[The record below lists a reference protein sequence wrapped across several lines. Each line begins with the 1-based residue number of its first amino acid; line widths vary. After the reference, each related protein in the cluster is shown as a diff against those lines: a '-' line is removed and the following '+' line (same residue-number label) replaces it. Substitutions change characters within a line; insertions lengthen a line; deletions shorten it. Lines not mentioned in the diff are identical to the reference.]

1 MKSFVLLCLLM
12 TLCAAQMAGPPLR
25 VDRRRPTGNML
36 DQAVQAIKTAK
47 SNVQS
52 IQSNIRR
59 AKTNF
64 QLNTQ
69 NELSNINY
77 QSFKT
82 ITDVESTRLQY
93 IKVCYHHERSNTLM
107 QKKRKGQLEKSEEA
121 KASGKDADQC
131 LNGVTSNMKSG
142 SQAARNE
149 LNKCDTQGKQLLQTQ
164 LLAFD
169 TLQADG
175 QKLLNDLDN
184 IALQC
189 YNSNIVEMAS
199 CMSVKVGIVNM
210 SIRNY
215 QQQANKLQSD
225 AQSQKNN
232 IIQTTFR
239 CNNRAVDVCR
249 SASTEAIYA
258 AANCLKN

>member
-1 MKSFVLLCLLM
+1 MKSFVLLCLLV
-12 TLCAAQMAGPPLR
+12 TLCAAQ
-25 VDRRRPTGNML
+25 RRPTGSML
-36 DQAVQAIKTAK
+36 DQAVKAIKTAK

-52 IQSNIRR
+52 IQSDIRR

-82 ITDVESTRLQY
+82 ITDIESTRLQY
-93 IKVCYHHERSNTLM
+93 IK
-107 QKKRKGQLEKSEEA
+107 EKSEEA

-189 YNSNIVEMAS
+189 YNSDIIQMAS
-199 CMSVKVGIVNM
+199 CMSIKVGIVNR

-225 AQSQKNN
+225 AQSQKRN
-232 IIQTTFR
+232 IIQTTSN
-239 CNNRAVDVCR
+239 CNYRAVDVCR